1 MRTTLVI
8 NPLTLIVNSLIHLP
22 SRSSRCTRAPCS
34 SNPRPN
40 PRPNPNPNPNP
51 NQVEQVY
58 KSFMLIYIE
67 EADDET
73 LASMQLG
80 RDEIDEKVL

>member
-1 MRTTLVI
+1 MRHTFVL
-8 NPLTLIVNSLIHLP
+8 NPLSLVNHPFLIHLP
-22 SRSSRCTRAPCS
+22 NRSNRCTRASGS
-34 SNPRPN
+34 SEPH

-80 RDEIDEKVL
+80 RDEIDDKVL

>member
-1 MRTTLVI
+1 MLI
-8 NPLTLIVNSLIHLP
+8 NPLSLVNNQFLIHLP
-22 SRSSRCTRAPCS
+22 NRSSRCTRASGS
-34 SNPRPN
+34 SEPH

-80 RDEIDEKVL
+80 RDEIDDKVL